1 VAVKVTLVPEQ
12 MAPDGLA
19 VILTEGTTV
28 LVTVIVIVFEV
39 AVTGLAQAAF
49 DVIIQLIVLPLESV
63 LFT

>member
-1 VAVKVTLVPEQ
+1 

-19 VILTEGTTV
+19 AILTEGTTV

-49 DVIIQLIVLPLESV
+49 DVIIQLIVLPLPSV
-63 LFT
+63 PFT